1 MKNLLLIYLILF
13 SCTISLTAN
22 PVKEL
27 NPTILANPKLS
38 NATTITNKVPQITNN
53 TSKDTSISKLDT
65 KNNQKNII
73 KTHKK
78 PQVVVKTNSI
88 NKKVNNKNNNS
99 VKPTIQPKKDNIKNN
114 KVVTVNNKTKL
125 VVAPK
130 KATKTIAN
138 TNFTQ
143 PNNNNK
149 NIEKNPLLKNKKG
162 INPPIKLSQVKPK
175 KTTSQNI
182 NKTIANSKLTAGK
195 KAIKP
200 TPKKNPPKRPI
211 AKKVPPKVKPFYTP
225 NQQKLL
231 DEFQKRIPKKIAII
245 DGKEITQK
253 EFFEFFISNL
263 PGRRPPANLT
273 IDSAPYIFALYAEN
287 MVNTIIL
294 EKHLTSKKIV
304 PNENETLQYYQK
316 LLSKLSP
323 AEKQVFEAR
332 LTAMRQ
338 TQDNWLKRLAKD
350 KDIQRE
356 ICHFNFFQKEIASK
370 ITIPESEIRNYYNQ
384 NSRRFQHPE
393 YAHISA
399 IRVSFHPRKK
409 GNKDIAKKKI
419 DAIHNQLVKNP
430 KLFEKL
436 ARLESDCP
444 SKANG
449 GKLGIVHRH
458 MLHKKI
464 DKVLFTMANNT
475 ISQPIEVNN
484 AFYII
489 KCESRYGV
497 RTLSYNEVKN
507 EITEL
512 LQQEKM
518 HLKVNEFFQT
528 LRKKYKIQT
537 FIKMPPHRDIKME
550 IPKDAKLQ

>member
-1 MKNLLLIYLILF
+1 
-13 SCTISLTAN
+13 
-22 PVKEL
+22 
-27 NPTILANPKLS
+27 
-38 NATTITNKVPQITNN
+38 
-53 TSKDTSISKLDT
+53 
-65 KNNQKNII
+65 
-73 KTHKK
+73 
-78 PQVVVKTNSI
+78 
-88 NKKVNNKNNNS
+88 
-99 VKPTIQPKKDNIKNN
+99 
-114 KVVTVNNKTKL
+114 
-125 VVAPK
+125 
-130 KATKTIAN
+130 
-138 TNFTQ
+138 
-143 PNNNNK
+143 
-149 NIEKNPLLKNKKG
+149 
-162 INPPIKLSQVKPK
+162 
-175 KTTSQNI
+175 
-182 NKTIANSKLTAGK
+182 
-195 KAIKP
+195 
-200 TPKKNPPKRPI
+200 
-211 AKKVPPKVKPFYTP
+211 
-225 NQQKLL
+225 
-231 DEFQKRIPKKIAII
+231 
-245 DGKEITQK
+245 
-253 EFFEFFISNL
+253 
-263 PGRRPPANLT
+263 
-273 IDSAPYIFALYAEN
+273 

-294 EKHLTSKKIV
+294 EKHLATKKIV

-338 TQDNWLKRLAKD
+338 TQDNWIKRLAKD

-393 YAHISA
+393 YAHIST

-419 DAIHNQLVKNP
+419 NAIHNQLVKSP

-475 ISQPIEVNN
+475 ISHPLEVNN

-489 KCESRYGV
+489 KCESRHGT

-528 LRKKYKIQT
+528 LRKKHKIQT